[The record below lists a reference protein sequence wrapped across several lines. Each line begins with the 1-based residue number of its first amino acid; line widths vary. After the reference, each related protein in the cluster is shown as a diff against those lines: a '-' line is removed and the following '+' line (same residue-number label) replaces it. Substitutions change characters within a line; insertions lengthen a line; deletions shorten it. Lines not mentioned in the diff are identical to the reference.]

1 MLNISFQACAL
12 YRTCPSYFYTI
23 YSKFTFL
30 DGLLFEFR
38 ANKKNTQAQTDSDE
52 CSIGPFFKHATL
64 TKSQL
69 CYKAVSPTVYLKKY
83 MGYIALILYVRPH
96 DRLCKNVTKI
106 INIKCQAH
114 SANAFMTPYLAKHF
128 L

>member
-1 MLNISFQACAL
+1 MLNISFLACAL
-12 YRTCPSYFYTI
+12 YRTCPSYLYTI

-38 ANKKNTQAQTDSDE
+38 ANKKTHAQTDSDE
-52 CSIGPFFKHATL
+52 CSIGPFFKNATI
-64 TKSQL
+64 TKCQL
-69 CYKAVSPTVYLKKY
+69 CYKNVSPTVYLKKY

-106 INIKCQAH
+106 IN
-114 SANAFMTPYLAKHF
+114 
-128 L
+128 